1 MTKDFFYQRSVLM
14 VALFAGMVMI
24 SWPSTP
30 LRAETMFVTD
40 MLQLELY
47 ATAEM
52 TGMPLRKL
60 KSGDR
65 LEILESSGRT
75 AHVQLES
82 GESGWVKS
90 LYLQT
95 DEPARTRINKLE
107 DTNASLE
114 KTVTKLRAQLG
125 DQQDRVAELES
136 IRDDTDSQAAAEAE
150 ELKRLRIE
158 NTDMEESLTAYS
170 SSVPLGWVAA
180 FLVLILAGGFAA
192 GWYWFDT
199 RSRARHGGYR
209 IY

>member
-1 MTKDFFYQRSVLM
+1 MTKDLIRRLPLSM
-14 VALFAGMVMI
+14 AGLFAGLAI
-24 SWPSTP
+24 LGWPSSS

-52 TGMPLRKL
+52 AGTPLGRL

-65 LEILESSGRT
+65 LEILERSGRT
-75 AHVQLES
+75 ARVQLAS

-95 DEPARTRINKLE
+95 EEPARTRVNQLE
-107 DTNASLE
+107 STNASLE
-114 KTVTKLRAQLG
+114 KSVTRLRAQLG
-125 DQQDRVAELES
+125 DQQDRVAELETV
-136 IRDDTDSQAAAEAE
+136 RDDTDSQAAAEAE